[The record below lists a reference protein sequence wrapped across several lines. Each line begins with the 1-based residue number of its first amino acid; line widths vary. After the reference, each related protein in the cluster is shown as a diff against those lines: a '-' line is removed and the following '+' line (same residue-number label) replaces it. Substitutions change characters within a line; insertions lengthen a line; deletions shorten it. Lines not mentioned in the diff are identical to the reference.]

1 MKSEMSEYSRNRD
14 MIYYQK
20 MEEEIGFFI
29 HGRKKYWNGKKRNTM
44 FIRITG
50 YGNFDCQIEIII

>member
-50 YGNFDCQIEIII
+50 YGSFDCQIEIII